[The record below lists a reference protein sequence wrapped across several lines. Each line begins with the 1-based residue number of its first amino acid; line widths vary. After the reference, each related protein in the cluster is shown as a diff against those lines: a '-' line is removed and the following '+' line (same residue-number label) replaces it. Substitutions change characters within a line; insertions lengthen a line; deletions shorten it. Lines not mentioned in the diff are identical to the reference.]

1 MLWLRRCRMHPFSL
15 QLYSSYLSRPSYR
28 HCHPTGCEAAPLPGT
43 GWMWDRREWPRL
55 GHLPDERSE
64 ELTWWRANTTI
75 SCSGRDLKNEQTKI
89 IRTKKKIKGTVVPP
103 VACTPLLWEGVQGM
117 MSGSLWR
124 WVGMLLV
131 YGHRQEISTKPLDGK
146 AFLCIASGRALGTQQ
161 HRKVKS
167 KVKVLSGW
175 RGDFQA
181 HILLKSH
188 FNCFIFLEFVV
199 VTKICGYSYGPGQ
212 SRIWASPTRLFSLC

>member
-89 IRTKKKIKGTVVPP
+89 IRTKKKNQRNCGASCSLYTSALGGSAGNDVWIAVKV
-103 VACTPLLWEGVQGM
+103 
-117 MSGSLWR
+117 SGDAPCVWTQT
-124 WVGMLLV
+124 GDK
-131 YGHRQEISTKPLDGK
+131 HQ
-146 AFLCIASGRALGTQQ
+146 ASGWQ
-161 HRKVKS
+161 S
-167 KVKVLSGW
+167 
-175 RGDFQA
+175 
-181 HILLKSH
+181 
-188 FNCFIFLEFVV
+188 IFVY
-199 VTKICGYSYGPGQ
+199 C
-212 SRIWASPTRLFSLC
+212 